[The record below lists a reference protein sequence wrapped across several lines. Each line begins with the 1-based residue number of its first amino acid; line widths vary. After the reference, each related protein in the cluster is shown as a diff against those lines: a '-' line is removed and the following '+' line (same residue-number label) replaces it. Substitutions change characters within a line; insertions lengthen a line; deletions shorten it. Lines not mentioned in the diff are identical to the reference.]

1 MKSRVVLLLLTCLL
15 SPCAQASDNVD
26 TIPSPFSE
34 GISARPPDARVEGI
48 FRDVAGRT
56 NIVWTRPPIVCLV
69 ATTPIGPSPMTFSYR
84 DRQWPEGQRA
94 FVMLLT
100 NSVLHYTELE
110 FTGLFAHGFAY
121 LLQDGIKPTT
131 REGVIAQHIAQDNA
145 AAGWVGCEPVLAAID
160 AAIRVLIPLSRAES
174 RDFYSEQME
183 RRANNIRRSFSQCK

>member
-1 MKSRVVLLLLTCLL
+1 
-15 SPCAQASDNVD
+15 
-26 TIPSPFSE
+26 
-34 GISARPPDARVEGI
+34 
-48 FRDVAGRT
+48 
-56 NIVWTRPPIVCLV
+56 
-69 ATTPIGPSPMTFSYR
+69 
-84 DRQWPEGQRA
+84 PEGQRA

-131 REGVIAQHIAQDNA
+131 RDGVIAQHIAQDNA

-183 RRANNIRRSFSQCK
+183 SARVTYRRLIGDWPEAVCAENQFFFGTDATLPTAHTRDF